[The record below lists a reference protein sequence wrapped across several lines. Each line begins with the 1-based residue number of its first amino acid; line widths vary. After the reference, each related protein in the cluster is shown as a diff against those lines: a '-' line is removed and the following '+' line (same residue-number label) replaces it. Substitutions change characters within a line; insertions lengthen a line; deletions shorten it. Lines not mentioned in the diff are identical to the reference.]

1 MRRTIRNQSVAC
13 QAGAGSDVPTGR
25 RRRNGRRARCTGIDA
40 NRDIPVFDGTHGRGH
55 PAPVSLVRFDADH
68 HRVELGPH
76 AHQDLQLIFFPRGGG
91 EHRVGGTSFDVRDGD
106 VFLIP
111 PGVVHDL
118 AAMDPEAR
126 AWALDCPEAALTRRD
141 GAPPSTLWRT
151 NPFLNAFLAAE
162 LDPAV
167 ARCEVPVELRND
179 WDVRFTAL
187 ERELAQERP
196 GTRDAV
202 AAHVL
207 LFLIDIER
215 LADATPQALQSLDPV
230 LAATFELVER
240 GFRSGLTVAKVAA
253 DLGYTPA
260 HLTTRVRARTGRTL
274 LEWISER
281 QMAEARHLLSTTTD
295 SVAKVGF
302 RVGLPDP
309 AYFSRRFRQHHG
321 VPPSQ
326 WRATHQR

>member
-1 MRRTIRNQSVAC
+1 MRF
-13 QAGAGSDVPTGR
+13 G
-25 RRRNGRRARCTGIDA
+25 
-40 NRDIPVFDGTHGRGH
+40 
-55 PAPVSLVRFDADH
+55 ADH
-68 HRVELGPH
+68 HRVEVGPH

-91 EHRVGGTSFDVRDGD
+91 EHRVGGTPFGVRDGD

-118 AAMDPEAR
+118 ADMDPASR
-126 AWALDCPEAALTRRD
+126 AWALDCSPEATLTMRD
-141 GAPPSTLWRT
+141 GAAPSTLWRT
-151 NPFLNAFLAAE
+151 NPFLNAFVAAE

-167 ARCEVPVELRND
+167 ARCEVPAELRHH
-179 WDVRFTAL
+179 WDLRFAAL
-187 ERELAQERP
+187 ERELAHERP
-196 GTRDAV
+196 GSGDAV

-207 LFLIDIER
+207 LFFIDIER
-215 LADATPQALQSLDPV
+215 LAEATPRALQTLDPV

-240 GFRSGLTVAKVAA
+240 EFRSGITVAKVAA

-281 QMAEARHLLSTTTD
+281 QMAEARHLLATTTD
-295 SVAKVGF
+295 PVAQVGS

-326 WRATHQR
+326 WRDAHQR